1 MKEPKNWPKD
11 FLVKTIATRYLFIFL
26 NGFVTSANRALKH
39 HFQNNQ
45 GDPGS
50 KSIKTARGT

>member
-1 MKEPKNWPKD
+1 
-11 FLVKTIATRYLFIFL
+11 LVKTIATRYLFIFL

-45 GDPGS
+45 GDLGS